1 MGALTL
7 AGHETTA
14 NTLTWLLWE
23 LSKHPQFQDRLR
35 EEIRDKREE
44 INLKDIG
51 AVAGSRDFSM
61 DDLESMPFLQAVL
74 KAGSIDDGE
83 GIDQELIVI
92 IQEVLR
98 FHPIVYHLMR
108 AAKKD
113 DVIPLSEPITTSN
126 GEVVDHVSVA
136 KDQTILVSICAYNRL
151 AGSLYSGVFV
161 VVYVHVTQ
169 HQENLGRRR

>member
-44 INLKDIG
+44 INSRDIG
-51 AVAGSRDFSM
+51 AVASSRDFSM
-61 DDLESMPFLQAVL
+61 DDLESMPFLQAAL
-74 KAGSIDDGE
+74 KAGFIDDGE
-83 GIDQELIVI
+83 GTDWELIVTT
-92 IQEVLR
+92 QEVLR

-136 KDQTILVSICAYNRL
+136 KDQTILVSICAYNR
-151 AGSLYSGVFV
+151 
-161 VVYVHVTQ
+161 
-169 HQENLGRRR
+169 

>member
-23 LSKHPQFQDRLR
+23 LSKHPLFQDRLR

-44 INLKDIG
+44 INARDIG

-74 KAGSIDDGE
+74 KASIIDDGE
-83 GIDQELIVI
+83 GIDWELIVVM
-92 IQEVLR
+92 QEVLR

-113 DVIPLSEPITTSN
+113 DVIPLAEPITTSS

-136 KDQTILVSICAYNRL
+136 KDQTILVSICAYNR
-151 AGSLYSGVFV
+151 
-161 VVYVHVTQ
+161 
-169 HQENLGRRR
+169 